1 MSLNEI
7 LAAISAV
14 LGAFFM
20 FTAALGVLRM
30 PDIYTRL
37 HCSTK
42 SATLGV
48 GMVLLAVGFYSN
60 DWTVWI
66 RCIAGIAFF
75 ILTVPLGGHI
85 LARAGYRVGAKQCAQ
100 TLSDEW
106 ADEGGPSTEPVAE
119 ATGSYPKTDAKPAA
133 DGV

>member
-1 MSLNEI
+1 M
-7 LAAISAV
+7 ISDIIASCLVV

-20 FTAALGVLRM
+20 FTAALGIVRM

-48 GMVLLAVGFYSN
+48 GLILLAVAVHYGEGA
-60 DWTVWI
+60 VWA
-66 RCIAGIAFF
+66 RAIAGIAFF
-75 ILTVPLGGHI
+75 MLTVPVAGHI
-85 LARAGYRVGAKQCAQ
+85 LARAGYRVGAKQCAE

-106 ADEGGPSTEPVAE
+106 AAEGGPSTEPVAE
-119 ATGSYPKTDAKPAA
+119 QTRRYQRVVKPTD
-133 DGV
+133 D